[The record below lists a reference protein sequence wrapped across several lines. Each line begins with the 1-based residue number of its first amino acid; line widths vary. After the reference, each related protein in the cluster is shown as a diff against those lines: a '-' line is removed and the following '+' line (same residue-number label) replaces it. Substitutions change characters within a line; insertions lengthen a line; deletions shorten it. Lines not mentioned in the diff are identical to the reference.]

1 MTLTPQNQNM
11 LKATGRQSPGASV
24 LGVADW
30 MESYGAGVI
39 EMDVKGKMERDLGRF
54 PGRKRVS

>member
-1 MTLTPQNQNM
+1 MDGELW
-11 LKATGRQSPGASV
+11 G
-24 LGVADW
+24 
-30 MESYGAGVI
+30 GVI